1 MKGLCSAAADG
12 AGGAFFDAFGALA
25 GFFFVSAF
33 FVAPPAFSARSAPFP
48 RLVLRPNSPVNAPDG
63 GTGNAAAPAGRVVT
77 IAGFTFDLRT
87 SEDCSILLYHLP
99 SDFGAPEP
107 PHLEDGIFDIHCFPP
122 NIVRNLPNH
131 EFAGFSLVSVSLS
144 SFCSCITLSHAL

>member
-12 AGGAFFDAFGALA
+12 AGGAFFDAFGALT

-33 FVAPPAFSARSAPFP
+33 FVAPPAFSACSAPFP

-77 IAGFTFDLRT
+77 IAGLLLISEQART
-87 SEDCSILLYHLP
+87 VQYSYTTSLATLVHPSLP
-99 SDFGAPEP
+99 
-107 PHLEDGIFDIHCFPP
+107 
-122 NIVRNLPNH
+122 
-131 EFAGFSLVSVSLS
+131 
-144 SFCSCITLSHAL
+144 T